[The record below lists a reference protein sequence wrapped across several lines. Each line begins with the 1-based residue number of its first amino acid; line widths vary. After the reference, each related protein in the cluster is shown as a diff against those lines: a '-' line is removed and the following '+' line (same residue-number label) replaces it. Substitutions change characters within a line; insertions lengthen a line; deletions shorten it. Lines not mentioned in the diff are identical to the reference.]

1 MPVINTLEAVTVVNV
16 GLNPFA
22 IVEANE
28 AVVALAACEADKA
41 YDAEIT
47 LATNDAVVAN
57 DAETAFCAC
66 EADTA

>member
-1 MPVINTLEAVTVVNV
+1 VPVINTLEAVTVVNV

-41 YDAEIT
+41 Y
-47 LATNDAVVAN
+47 
-57 DAETAFCAC
+57 
-66 EADTA
+66 EALVTVPP